1 MTRLMRWLAVGGLV
15 GLLVGCA
22 LLPATPTLE
31 EASLIEALPTWTAT
45 PRLIPSM
52 TPPPPCPPRADV
64 AVPPRPDE
72 FPSAYVG
79 ALRDYLSAGGAAETL
94 PQLLAD
100 WEASPIDGQ
109 AVGTGDFTGDGAAET
124 VVAFINPLAEHYP
137 PEAVLAIYGCEGGAV
152 RRLYTST
159 PPPET
164 SLYLIGVQDL
174 TRDAVADVAFAEVV
188 CSAVTCWHTAH
199 VWSWAGTDVEERLAG
214 ALSLP
219 HADFTL
225 GDAKIAAAT
234 YGLGSVDAGPQ
245 RPYTET
251 WAWQGT
257 AITYTGEVVGPPR
270 YRYQAFR
277 AGDEALYAG
286 DYDTAFDAY
295 LRVLRD
301 EDLAP
306 WAVAVDAPAERR
318 WLEALA
324 QWRLLS
330 LGMQLGNFPDA
341 EARYQTLQEDW
352 APGDPGYPV
361 ALMANRFWEGYLETG
376 NVAYG
381 CLDAVNASATGDVLA
396 FLNSFGYANPVYTA
410 EELCPFLTP

>member
-1 MTRLMRWLAVGGLV
+1 MLRLERWLAVVGFV

-22 LLPATPTLE
+22 ALTATPTP
-31 EASLIEALPTWTAT
+31 EAGPQVRATPSSTAT
-45 PRLIPSM
+45 PHILPSA
-52 TPPPPCPPRADV
+52 TSPSCPPRADV
-64 AVPPRPDE
+64 ELPARPED
-72 FPSAYVG
+72 FPTAYVA
-79 ALRDYLSAGGAAETL
+79 ALRDYLSAGGAPETL
-94 PQLLAD
+94 PQLLVD
-100 WEASPIDGQ
+100 WEAAPLDGQ
-109 AVGTGDFTGDGAAET
+109 AVGRGDFTGDEIVET
-124 VVAFINPLAEHYP
+124 VVAFVNPLAERYP
-137 PEAVLAIYGCEGGAV
+137 PGGVLVIFGCEGGAV
-152 RRLYTST
+152 RRRYTYT

-174 TRDAVADVAFAEVV
+174 TRDAVADVAFAEVA
-188 CSAVTCWHTAH
+188 CSEPTCWHTAH

-225 GDAKIAAAT
+225 GDAEIAAST

-251 WAWQGT
+251 WAWQG
-257 AITYTGEVVGPPR
+257 AVITYTGEVVGPPL

-286 DYDTAFDAY
+286 DYDAAFDAY

-301 EDLAP
+301 EELAP
-306 WAVAVDAPAERR
+306 WAVAGNAPAERR

-330 LGMQLGNFPDA
+330 MGMQLGNFPDA
-341 EARYQTLQEDW
+341 EGRYQALREDW
-352 APGDPGYPV
+352 TPEDPGYPV
-361 ALMANRFWEGYLETG
+361 VLMADRFWEGYLAMG

-381 CLDAVNASATGDVLA
+381 CLDAVNASAVEEVLA
-396 FLNSFGYANPVYTA
+396 FLNGFGYANPVYA
-410 EELCPFLTP
+410 EEELCPFLTP